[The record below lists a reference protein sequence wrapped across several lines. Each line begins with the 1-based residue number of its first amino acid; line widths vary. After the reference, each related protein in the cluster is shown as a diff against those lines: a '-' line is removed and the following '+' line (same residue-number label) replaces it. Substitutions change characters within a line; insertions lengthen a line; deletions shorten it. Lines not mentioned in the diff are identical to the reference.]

1 MKPPAGASPDDD
13 DAALVRRCS
22 VGDAA
27 AWKLLVRRY
36 QRLVHT
42 VVLRAGFDEHTAAD
56 VFQTVFERL
65 HLALPTLREPERLSA
80 WIVTTAKREMLL
92 ALRRRGR
99 ETSFDAL
106 REVGDAGAGPAFDP
120 QAPDPVPEALLEDL
134 QQLHLLRLAL
144 ERLDERC
151 RALLE
156 LLFADDDER
165 PAYAEIAAR
174 LGMPV
179 GSLGPT
185 RARCLAKLRRL
196 HSEVETTG

>member
-1 MKPPAGASPDDD
+1 MKPSADVPQDDD
-13 DAALVRRCS
+13 TALVRRCRA
-22 VGDAA
+22 GDAA
-27 AWKLLVRRY
+27 AWRALVRRY

-56 VFQTVFERL
+56 IFQTVFERL
-65 HLALPTLREPERLSA
+65 HSALPTLREPERLSA
-80 WIVTTAKREMLL
+80 WIVTTAKREMLQ
-92 ALRRRGR
+92 ALRRRRR
-99 ETSFDAL
+99 ETSFEAL
-106 REVGDAGAGPAFDP
+106 HEVDDDGVGPAFDP
-120 QAPDPVPEALLEDL
+120 EAPDPLPEALLEDL

-151 RALLE
+151 RTLLA

-165 PAYAEIAAR
+165 PAYAEIGAR
-174 LGMPV
+174 LGMPA

-196 HSEVETTG
+196 FGDGGAAR